1 MENLAKS
8 TVILRDLIQFLH
20 KFINQKI
27 KEITLDNIKELIDK
41 FELINIQKLALST
54 KIQAIYT
61 WNFYRN
67 GLHTNPQGNFNI

>member
-41 FELINIQKLALST
+41 FELINI
-54 KIQAIYT
+54 
-61 WNFYRN
+61 
-67 GLHTNPQGNFNI
+67 